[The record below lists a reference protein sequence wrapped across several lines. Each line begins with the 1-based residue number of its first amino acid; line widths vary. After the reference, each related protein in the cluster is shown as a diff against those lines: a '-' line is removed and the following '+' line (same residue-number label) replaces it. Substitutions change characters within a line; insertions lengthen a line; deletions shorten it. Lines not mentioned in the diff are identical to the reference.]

1 MYKHF
6 NKHRLNKTR
15 QKIQN
20 PEKNNVSDLVNM
32 LIF

>member
-6 NKHRLNKTR
+6 NKYGLNKTR

-20 PEKNNVSDLVNM
+20 PEKNNVFDLVNM